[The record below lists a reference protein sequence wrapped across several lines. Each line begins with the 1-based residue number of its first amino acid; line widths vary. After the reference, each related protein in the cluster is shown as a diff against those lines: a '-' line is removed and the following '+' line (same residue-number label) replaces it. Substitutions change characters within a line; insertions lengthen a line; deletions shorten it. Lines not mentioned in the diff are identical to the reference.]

1 MLKPL
6 ATFSSQKF
14 TVINR
19 LIIKLGDG
27 CQSSLCILQEQLPLI
42 FRITVIETTTLPDG
56 TYEVN
61 ATIFHEKA
69 QLDVQWNSIQLD
81 NKLSIGQLVSIRW
94 KGKLAT
100 QSGKIVIS
108 RLVSVNSARA
118 DVSLFDTVPHVWCRN
133 RSIMQRMAK
142 LIALLSDEYKHVFNT
157 IFWSS
162 KTFHALISSQS
173 FISTMQLCER
183 VMKCEY
189 KFFINIDQS
198 VLILLINALN
208 MPLLHEAI
216 IKQIVETK
224 ISRKDDVKSEC
235 WTTLLMSLDY

>member
-6 ATFSSQKF
+6 STFSPQKF
-14 TVINR
+14 TVIDR

-42 FRITVIETTTLPDG
+42 FRITAIETTALPDG

-69 QLDVQWNSIQLD
+69 QLDVQWSTSLLD
-81 NKLSIGQLVSIRW
+81 NKRSIGQLVSIRW

-108 RLVSVNSARA
+108 RLVSVDSARA
-118 DVSLFDTVPHVWCRN
+118 DISLIDTVPHEWCRN

-142 LIALLSDEYKHVFNT
+142 LIALLSDEYKNVFNT

-162 KTFHALISSQS
+162 KTFHELISSQS
-173 FISTMQLCER
+173 FISTIQLCER

-189 KFFINIDQS
+189 KYFINIDQS
-198 VLILLINALN
+198 VLILLINGSN
-208 MPLLHEAI
+208 KQSLHEVI
-216 IKQIVETK
+216 IEQIVETK
-224 ISRKDDVKSEC
+224 VSRKNDAKSEC